1 MSAGVVIAGGGL
13 AAQRCAETLRR
24 SGYDA
29 AVRIVSGEVIA
40 PYDRPPLSKAF
51 LSGDA
56 EGPEIAL
63 RPAGWHAEHHVE
75 LLLGEE
81 AAGLDAGRRR
91 LILESGSTLRYDH
104 LVIAT
109 GSRPRMPAAAAAY
122 DNVHSL
128 RTLGDAA
135 RLRDELRPGRR
146 LVVLGAGLIGQE
158 VAATASG
165 AGVDVTL
172 VEAEDLP
179 LARVLHPD
187 ISRWLV
193 GLQREQG
200 VDVQLGVPVTAFEG
214 AGRTLRALR
223 VADGRRVELDML
235 LVAIGVTPC
244 TEWLPAAIGQL
255 VRRPDISA
263 AGDAA
268 GGNHWEAAAAQGR
281 ATALE
286 HLGTPAA
293 RAGEDHELVE
303 RHPWRAAS
311 GSGRPHASR
320 DPRLR
325 RRPGRALLH
334 RRRLPRRSAGR
345 RARRRPRARRSPA
358 SAASLALTDEGG
370 SMTLVPTVDP
380 AACAAHGDCVEIA
393 PTVFAL
399 DGDVAEVI
407 GGGDDAA
414 ILAAA
419 EACPSV
425 AIVVTDAETGER
437 VYP

>member
-24 SGYDA
+24 SGYEA
-29 AVRIVSGEVIA
+29 AVRIVSGEAIA

-56 EGPEIAL
+56 EAPEIAL
-63 RPAGWHAEHHVE
+63 RPSGWHAEHDVE
-75 LLLGEE
+75 LLLGEA
-81 AAGLDAGRRR
+81 AAGLDPDARR
-91 LILESGSTLRYDH
+91 LLLESGSTLPYEH

-109 GSRPRMPAAAAAY
+109 GSRPRMPAAAVPY

-158 VAATASG
+158 VAATASA

-193 GLQREQG
+193 GLQREAG
-200 VDVQLGVPVTAFEG
+200 VEVQLGVPVTAFEG

-223 VADGRRVELDML
+223 VADGRRVELDLL

-286 HLGTPAA
+286 IL
-293 RAGEDHELVE
+293 
-303 RHPWRAAS
+303 
-311 GSGRPHASR
+311 GRPRPELEKITSWWSDIHGVRLQGLGDITRAETLDFDG
-320 DPRLR
+320 DP
-325 RRPGRALLH
+325 
-334 RRRLPRRSAGR
+334 AGR
-345 RARRRPRARRSPA
+345 SFTVVGFRGGAPVGALAADRARDVPQLRQLLSPPPMKE
-358 SAASLALTDEGG
+358 AA
-370 SMTLVPTVDP
+370 
-380 AACAAHGDCVEIA
+380 
-393 PTVFAL
+393 
-399 DGDVAEVI
+399 
-407 GGGDDAA
+407 
-414 ILAAA
+414 
-419 EACPSV
+419 
-425 AIVVTDAETGER
+425 
-437 VYP
+437 